1 MILAW
6 RLARRELRGGLA
18 GFRVLIL
25 CLALGV
31 AAIAAVGMLRA
42 AIEGGLADQG
52 SVILGGDAQMNFTY
66 RFANAEEKAWM
77 ASHAEKVSEIVD
89 FRSLA
94 VAGEDRALTQVKA
107 VDDFWPLLGTVGLE
121 AAGLE
126 AAGLEAGTLAQ
137 AFAVKDGVP
146 GGVMERVLADR
157 LGLKVGDRFKLGL
170 QEFRLGAVLLKEPDS
185 ATAGLGLGP
194 RTLVRTVDLAKSGLI
209 APGTLYETDYRLLV
223 PGTDL
228 DRLKAGAEAAF
239 GGKGMRWS
247 DRRHAAQGV
256 ERFIERLGSFLIL
269 VGLAGLAVGG
279 VGVASAV
286 RTFMAARVATIA
298 TLKVLGAEGSL
309 VLRVYLL
316 QIGVICAVG
325 VVLGLVLG
333 AGGLMLGAPLLAAV
347 MPFPV
352 AFGLYPGPLL
362 EAAFYGVVTGLL
374 FAMWPLAQAV
384 RQKVTALYRGTA
396 ERVWPGLKHLAAM
409 AGLLALFVGGAV
421 WFSGN
426 WRLALGTLGGVF
438 AALAVLALA
447 GLGLKVLARFLAR
460 RRFVD
465 ARPGVRWAL
474 AAIGGPWSEA
484 LAVVLSLGLGLSVL
498 AVVGQ
503 IDANFRASIA
513 RDLPAKA
520 PSFFFID
527 LQDAEVQ
534 PFLAMVQ
541 GNPGVSKV
549 ETAPMLRGLLTRIN
563 GRNARDV
570 VGDHWVVMGDRGIT
584 FSDAPPPG
592 TKVTAGV
599 WWPEGYVGP
608 AQISFAAE
616 EAAEMKL
623 KLGDKLTV
631 NILGRDIEATITS
644 FRKVDFSSAG
654 MGFVMAMS
662 PSAVA
667 GAPHSSIA
675 TVYADGNAEA
685 GILRDTSKAFPN
697 ITAISVKDAI
707 GRVVEALAAIA
718 TATVLAAGAVLVTGV
733 VVLIGSAAAGVPA
746 RMREA
751 AVLKVLGATRGQ
763 ILGSFALRSALM
775 GAAAGGV
782 ATLAGGIGGWA
793 VLRLVM
799 DLPYRFEPWSALGIV
814 LGGMAAT
821 LAAGV
826 VFAYAPISA
835 RPARVLRDAE

>member
-1 MILAW
+1 MSLAW

-18 GFRVLIL
+18 GFRILIL

-66 RFANAEEKAWM
+66 RFASVEERAWM
-77 ASHAEKVSEIVD
+77 ESHAAKVSEVVS

-107 VDDFWPLLGTVGLE
+107 VDDLWPLLGSV
-121 AAGLE
+121 
-126 AAGLEAGTLAQ
+126 GLEAGTLAE
-137 AFAVKDGVP
+137 AFAVKDGLP
-146 GGVMERVLADR
+146 GGIMEKVLADR
-157 LGLKVGDRFKLGL
+157 LGLKLGDRFKLGT
-170 QEFRLGAVLLKEPDS
+170 QVFRLGAVLLKEPDS
-185 ATAGLGLGP
+185 ATSGLGLGP
-194 RTLVRTVDLAKSGLI
+194 RTLVRTVDLALSGLI

-223 PGTDL
+223 PGADL
-228 DRLKAGAEAAF
+228 DALKAQAVAAF
-239 GGKGMRWS
+239 GDKGLQWG

-256 ERFIERLGSFLIL
+256 ERFVERLGSFLIL

-286 RTFMAARVATIA
+286 RAFMEARVATIA

-309 VLRVYLL
+309 VLRIYLL
-316 QIGVICAVG
+316 QIAVICGIG

-333 AGGLMLGAPLLAAV
+333 AGGLMLGAPLLAGV

-352 AFGLYPGPLL
+352 SFRLYPGPLL
-362 EAAFYGVVTGLL
+362 EAAFYGAVTGHL
-374 FAMWPLAQAV
+374 FALWPLAQAV

-396 ERVWPGLKHLAAM
+396 ARVWPKAVHLAAM
-409 AGLLALFVGGAV
+409 AGLLALFIGGAV
-421 WFSGN
+421 WFSGS
-426 WRLALGTLGGVF
+426 WKLALGTLGGVF
-438 AALAVLALA
+438 AALLVLALA
-447 GLGLKVLARFLAR
+447 GLGLKALARMLAR

-465 ARPGVRWAL
+465 GRPGVRWAL
-474 AAIGGPWSEA
+474 AAIGGPRSEA

-534 PFLAMVQ
+534 PFLAMVK
-541 GNPGVSKV
+541 GNPAVSKV
-549 ETAPMLRGLLTRIN
+549 ETAPMLRGILTKIN
-563 GRNARDV
+563 GVNARDV

-599 WWPEGYVGP
+599 WWPKDYTGP
-608 AQISFAAE
+608 AQISFAAA
-616 EAAEMKL
+616 EASEMKL

-667 GAPHSSIA
+667 GAPHTSIA
-675 TVYADGNAEA
+675 TVYAEGSAEA
-685 GILRDTSKAFPN
+685 AILRDTSKAFPN

-707 GRVVEALAAIA
+707 GRVVDALGAIA

-733 VVLIGSAAAGVPA
+733 VVLIGGAAAGVPA

-751 AVLKVLGATRGQ
+751 AVLKVLGATRGR
-763 ILGSFALRSALM
+763 ILASFALRSGMM
-775 GAAAGGV
+775 GAAAGLV
-782 ATLAGGIGGWA
+782 AILAGAIGGWA

-814 LGGMAAT
+814 LGGMVAT

-826 VFAYAPISA
+826 VFALAPISA